1 LGAESQ
7 RLFFALDP
15 DPETRNRLV
24 RAQRSLDLSG
34 RRVPAANI
42 HMTLAF
48 LGNVPVS
55 QLGDLCALAADLDF
69 PPGEITLDRAGSFRK
84 SRVGWLG
91 CSEPPRGL
99 ETFQGML
106 VNALSDNGFH
116 PDARA
121 WKPHVTLYRDLR
133 KPFDTIPVKPVRWR
147 LSEFCLMHSGQCP
160 KGVLYTAIGR
170 WPG

>member
-1 LGAESQ
+1 MGSESK

-15 DPETRNRLV
+15 DSDTRARLV
-24 RAQRSLDLSG
+24 RLQTSLNLAG

-55 QLGDLCALAADLDF
+55 RLDDLCSLAAKLDF
-69 PPGEITLDRAGSFRK
+69 PLCEMTLDIAGSFRK

-91 CSEPPRGL
+91 CSHPMPEL
-99 ETFQGML
+99 EAFQDTL
-106 VNALSDNGFH
+106 VNALSEGGFA

-133 KPFDTIPVKPVRWR
+133 KPVGTMPVKPVRWR
-147 LSEFCLMHSGQCP
+147 LTEFCLMHSGQCP
-160 KGVLYTAIGR
+160 KGVLYTPIGR